1 MKKMPSKTTGLNR
14 RRFLRLAGASVFGVP
29 LLVPARVLAVPPGE
43 TIGLGLIGC
52 GGRME
57 ALAAALAR
65 CAGTRIAAVCDV
77 RASRRE
83 AFRKAYRLRPRD
95 SFRDFRELLARPD
108 IDAVAV
114 ATPDHWHVP
123 IALAAVKAGK
133 DVYCE
138 KPLSNTVAEGR
149 LLVEAVRRS
158 GAVFQHGT
166 QLHSY
171 SGVRRACELV
181 RSGRIGRLRKIV
193 IGSPPGRVASVQPP
207 MAVPPELDYDMWL
220 GPAPWAP
227 YTRAR
232 VFHYEGFPGWYFIS
246 DYSKSGWIAGYG
258 VHDLDI
264 AHWGMGMERSGP
276 VWIEGR
282 AEYPRQGLFDTPI
295 TFQIEFRYPNGVT
308 LEMTDTG
315 RNRHGVR
322 FVGEEG
328 WIFTRGGIE
337 ASPER
342 LLRERLGPGD
352 ARLYAAPNHA
362 QNFIDCVR
370 SRRETITPPEIA
382 HRATS
387 AALLAGIA
395 CRLGRPLRWDPEKE
409 RFLDDPVANRL
420 LACAWRKPW
429 DLFLEA

>member
-1 MKKMPSKTTGLNR
+1 MKTAFGKAMMKT
-14 RRFLRLAGASVFGVP
+14 
-29 LLVPARVLAVPPGE
+29 
-43 TIGLGLIGC
+43 I
-52 GGRME
+52 
-57 ALAAALAR
+57 
-65 CAGTRIAAVCDV
+65 
-77 RASRRE
+77 
-83 AFRKAYRLRPRD
+83 
-95 SFRDFRELLARPD
+95 
-108 IDAVAV
+108 
-114 ATPDHWHVP
+114 
-123 IALAAVKAGK
+123 
-133 DVYCE
+133 
-138 KPLSNTVAEGR
+138 AEGR
-149 LLVEAVRRS
+149 ALVNAVERN

-171 SGVRRACELV
+171 GGVRRACELV
-181 RSGRIGRLRKIV
+181 RNGRIGALKEII
-193 IGSPPGRVASVQPP
+193 IGSPPGLATGVHPP
-207 MAVPPELDYDMWL
+207 MPVPKDLDYDLWL
-220 GPAPWAP
+220 GPAPPAP
-227 YTRAR
+227 YTAAR
-232 VFHYEGFPGWYFIS
+232 VFSCQGFPGWYFIS

-282 AEYPRQGLFDTPI
+282 AEYPRQGLFDTPL

-315 RNRHGVR
+315 HNRHGVR

-395 CRLGRPLRWDPEKE
+395 CRLGRPLRWDADAEQITG
-409 RFLDDPVANRL
+409 DDEANGWLGREQR
-420 LACAWRKPW
+420 AGY
-429 DLFLEA
+429 EIS